1 MLPACKLSEK
11 SMLSENDKI
20 NLFGGKNCICKY
32 FAKREALKDLDLLI
46 AEADEILA
54 SYPPVQFGNEFETA
68 QMYTNLLA
76 KETQWSAKAD
86 NALWKIFGKQASEI
100 GQKFELTIVYNPLH
114 AYAGVRSTLEQK
126 RHILIEFREDIRL
139 L

>member
-1 MLPACKLSEK
+1 MLSEK
-11 SMLSENDKI
+11 DKI
-20 NLFGGKNCICKY
+20 NLFGGKKCICKY
-32 FAKREALKDLDLLI
+32 FTKRKALKDLDLLI

-126 RHILIEFREDIRL
+126 RSILKEFREDIRSL
-139 L
+139 